1 MFVDAGSLNKRIS
14 ILKKVTT
21 RDQDGVAHEKMEE
34 VRSCAASFKRTSGKE
49 LIRAGADFS
58 EEKVCF
64 TVRHSYS
71 VELDRKMVVRYG
83 GKEYEIEYVDD
94 IDDRHQYDVLWC
106 KRLTK
111 EAK

>member
-1 MFVDAGSLNKRIS
+1 MFVDAGSLNKRITIS
-14 ILKKVTT
+14 QKVTW
-21 RDQDGVAHEKMEE
+21 RDDDGLLHENLVP
-34 VRSCAASFKRTSGKE
+34 VRSTYAAFSRTSGKE

-58 EEKVCF
+58 EEKVRF

-71 VELDRKMVVRYG
+71 VALDRKMVVTY
-83 GKEYEIEYVDD
+83 GKEQYEIEYVDD